1 MRVVTHQPW
10 QRALLTVGV
19 AATCALGIY
28 GGYWLGQ
35 AKAGLDRTYAESL
48 ESINTASIGEIG
60 RLNDAL
66 VEAGLAREVDL
77 QTAQELRESIK
88 GLRGEIAALTEEV
101 TFYKSLMAPSSL
113 PRGLQI
119 AEFDLLPTGERNQ
132 FSFHL
137 LLTQVES
144 RRDWIQGDVRLSV
157 HGRDEQVL
165 SLTEIAE
172 ADNYPL
178 KFRFRYFQGLSG
190 TITLPGDFEPESVVI
205 TARRRGTNTADLTKT
220 FAWTIAEDTNREFR
234 S

>member
-1 MRVVTHQPW
+1 MGWLQDRAKRSVKGEMRVVTHQPW

-137 LLTQVES
+137 LLA
-144 RRDWIQGDVRLSV
+144 
-157 HGRDEQVL
+157 QVL

-220 FAWTIAEDTNREFR
+220 FARTIAEDTNREFR